1 MTAQQRQEQESLWM
15 HEKRAA
21 ALLLSQE
28 LAEPALEK
36 QDIGR
41 ISLQGFSA
49 DAVEKNTTHF
59 EKQIQSC
66 PAHIICL
73 PLHEA
78 LQHPTYQ
85 TLIQKYFSALIPPDT
100 FYHALHYA
108 HVTNILFVY
117 VPKGVEATDA
127 LHIVKHAVGMTA
139 LHHLL
144 IVAEPLSKLTIIQE
158 ESAAPCAAGYA
169 STIVEASVQEGAHI
183 THVTLQEYPETFH
196 AYAHKQA
203 AVAKDGR
210 MDWIE
215 AHFGGA
221 YTRAIATA
229 TLRDDGSS
237 STNTT
242 VFFGERTQ
250 KFDIISRTIQI
261 GKHTFADMNTV
272 GVVADHSRAMCRG
285 LIKIAAPSF
294 GSCGNQKIKTLLMN
308 KDAQANA
315 IPSMEI
321 DNFDVRATHESSVGQ
336 INKDKLFYLMSRGFD
351 EQHARMKIVEGYFAQ
366 LAKLIPDKQI
376 EQKVMALIRK
386 KLQME
391 PSLEEEQLLD
401 HYEESGEQSYA

>member
-1 MTAQQRQEQESLWM
+1 MTEQQRQEQEFLWM

-21 ALLLSQE
+21 ALLLSKT
-28 LAEPALEK
+28 LAEPSLEK
-36 QDIGR
+36 QDIER
-41 ISLQGFSA
+41 ISLQGFSP
-49 DAVEKNTTHF
+49 DAVEKSITHF
-59 EKQIQSC
+59 EKQIRTC
-66 PAHIICL
+66 PANIICL
-73 PLHEA
+73 PLHAA

-85 TLIQKYFSALIPPDT
+85 AFVQKYFSTILPADT

-108 HVTNILFVY
+108 HVTNVLVVY
-117 VPKGVEATDA
+117 VPRGVEATSA
-127 LHIVKHAVGMTA
+127 LHIVKHAAGTTA

-158 ESAAPCAAGYA
+158 ESAASCAAGYA
-169 STIVEASVQEGAHI
+169 STIVEASVHEGSHI

-196 AYAHKQA
+196 QYAHKHA
-203 AVAKDGR
+203 IVAKDGR

-229 TLRDDGSS
+229 TLREDGASS
-237 STNTT
+237 ANTT
-242 VFFGERTQ
+242 VFFGEGTQ

-285 LIKIAAPSF
+285 LIKIAPPSF

-351 EQHARMKIVEGYFAQ
+351 EHQARMKIVEGYFAQ

-391 PSLEEEQLLD
+391 TEQEEHLLEQ
-401 HYEESGEQSYA
+401 YEESEENVYA

>member
-1 MTAQQRQEQESLWM
+1 MTGQQRQEHLWM

-21 ALLLSQE
+21 ALLLSKA
-28 LAEPALEK
+28 LAEPPLEK

-41 ISLQGFSA
+41 ISLQGFSS
-49 DAVEKNTTHF
+49 DAVEKSTMHF
-59 EKQIQSC
+59 EKQIRSC
-66 PAHIICL
+66 PTNIICL
-73 PLHEA
+73 PLHA
-78 LQHPTYQ
+78 VLLHPTYHE
-85 TLIQKYFSALIPPDT
+85 LFQKYFSTLVPADT

-108 HVTNILFVY
+108 HATNILFIY
-117 VPKGVEATDA
+117 IPKDVEADRP
-127 LHIVKHAVGMTA
+127 LHIVKHAAGITA

-144 IVAEPLSKLTIIQE
+144 VIAEPLSKLTIIQE
-158 ESAAPCAAGYA
+158 ESAASCPAGYA

-183 THVTLQEYPETFH
+183 THVALQEYPETFQQ
-196 AYAHKQA
+196 YAHKH
-203 AVAKDGR
+203 AVIAKDGR

-215 AHFGGA
+215 AYFGGA
-221 YTRAIATA
+221 YTRATATA
-229 TLRDDGSS
+229 TLREDGAS

-242 VFFGERTQ
+242 VFFGEGTQ
-250 KFDIISRTIQI
+250 KFDIISRTIQV

-272 GVVADHSRAMCRG
+272 GVVADHSKAMCRG
-285 LIKIAAPSF
+285 LIKIAQPSF
-294 GSCGNQKIKTLLMN
+294 GSSGNQKIKTLLMN

-366 LAKLIPDKQI
+366 LAKLIPDKHI

-386 KLQME
+386 KLHME
-391 PSLEEEQLLD
+391 TEEEQEEHILE
-401 HYEESGEQSYA
+401 HYEEENVYA